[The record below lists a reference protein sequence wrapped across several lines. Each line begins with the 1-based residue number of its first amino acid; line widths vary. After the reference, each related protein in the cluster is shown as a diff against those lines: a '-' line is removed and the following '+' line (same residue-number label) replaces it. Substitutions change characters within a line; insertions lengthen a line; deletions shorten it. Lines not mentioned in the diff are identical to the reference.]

1 MSSDV
6 AERPQDDAQNDEDED
21 FVEFLHDLVIK
32 LETRVEAVEDENED
46 LRKQINQLE
55 SRHGER
61 IDELD
66 ERTDIMTLVEEA
78 EDVSPKQRRTML
90 LLHMK
95 KMAEDRARNG
105 KKKSFTVTQE
115 QANEALHAPE
125 IDRTTFYTDF
135 QKLEEW
141 VGNKNVCKYIS
152 DTGGESRLEL
162 DLTNGRLVDQDLP
175 TDVANGIRGGD

>member
-6 AERPQDDAQNDEDED
+6 VETTAADAEDDDED
-21 FVEFLHDLVIK
+21 FVEFLHDLIIK
-32 LETRVEAVEDENED
+32 LETRMEGLEEENQD
-46 LRKQINQLE
+46 LREQLE
-55 SRHGER
+55 QIESHHGQR

-78 EDVSPKQRRTML
+78 EDVAPKQRRTML

-95 KMAEDRARNG
+95 KMAEDRAHNG

-115 QANEALHAPE
+115 QANEALHAPD

-135 QKLEEW
+135 RKIEEW
-141 VGNKNVCKYIS
+141 VGNKNVCQYIS

-162 DLTNGRLVDQDLP
+162 DLTNGRLVDQDFP
-175 TDVANGIRGGD
+175 ADIANEIRGGE